1 MTADFIVMFIVA
13 VLVIAALMYIR
24 KQKKKGVACMG
35 CPHASVCAKK
45 RQGGCGTGIQ

>member
-1 MTADFIVMFIVA
+1 MAADFIVVLVVA

-24 KQKKKGVACMG
+24 KQKKKGVACIG
-35 CPHASVCAKK
+35 CPNASACAKK